1 MQNHLKLKKLLNF
14 NKFKTENMNLIQLI
28 KVCVL
33 SYKHHFF
40 NKNLGFYAIYNLL
53 SFGKIYSNDFAKK
66 GNLSKLE
73 QYLLNPYN
81 YVISTSKDYIKK
93 EKFRDDAPFYHKDN
107 HIKPLRE
114 NDLINLKK
122 KETIKTNSSVFRIY
136 LLSNGKILVILE
148 NYITSTM
155 QLFTIQIFK

>member
-1 MQNHLKLKKLLNF
+1 MISEGRIYINSIEENLNELIKNAESSEVEKIIKIF

-73 QYLLNPYN
+73 QYLLKPYN

-93 EKFRDDAPFYHKDN
+93 EKFRDDATFYHKDN

-122 KETIKTNSSVFRIY
+122 KETIKTN
-136 LLSNGKILVILE
+136 
-148 NYITSTM
+148 
-155 QLFTIQIFK
+155 